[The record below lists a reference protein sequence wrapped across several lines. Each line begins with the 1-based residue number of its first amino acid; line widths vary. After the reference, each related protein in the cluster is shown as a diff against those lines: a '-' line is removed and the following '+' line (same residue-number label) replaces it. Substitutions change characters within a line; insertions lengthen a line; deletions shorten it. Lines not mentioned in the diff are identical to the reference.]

1 MNPLNTIQ
9 GTIIAGIVL
18 AIVVA
23 LVVMGVQV
31 NELSLIVW
39 IHVLAGITWI
49 GLLYYFNFA
58 QTPAFNSFEAPARN
72 EAFAKLVP
80 RAIWWFRW
88 AAAATLAFGLLLFG
102 LYSGGDS
109 APYDDMKAINVLGIL
124 AGIYFALI
132 MFGNVWLVIWPA
144 QRRAIANAQ
153 NVLGGGEADAGLP
166 PVMRRAATAS
176 RTNTFLSIPMLF
188 FMVTAAHMLNPAE
201 YDTSEGGKR
210 VLWYLIVLV
219 VGAAAEFIALKAPPP
234 GSGLTKHLDDHRNTI
249 IGGFVVLVVLYLILE
264 ALFG

>member
-1 MNPLNTIQ
+1 VEIFHEIGVETLARY
-9 GTIIAGIVL
+9 GHII
-18 AIVVA
+18 
-23 LVVMGVQV
+23 
-31 NELSLIVW
+31 S
-39 IHVLAGITWI
+39 GITWI

-88 AAAATLAFGLLLFG
+88 AAAATLAFGLLIFA
-102 LYSGGDS
+102 LYSSGDNK
-109 APYDDMKAINVLGIL
+109 PYDDMKSINVLGIL

-132 MFGNVWLVIWPA
+132 MFANVWLVIWPA

-153 NVLGGGEADAGLP
+153 NVLAGGEADAGLP
-166 PVMRRAATAS
+166 PLMRRAACAS

-188 FMVTAAHMLNPAE
+188 FMVTAAHMLNPAA

-210 VLWYLIVLV
+210 ILWYVITLA
-219 VGAAAEFIALKAPPP
+219 VGAIAEAIALKAPAP
-234 GSGLTKHLDDHRNTI
+234 GSGLTKHLDDHKNTI
-249 IGGFVVLVVLYLILE
+249 IAGFALLIVHYVILE

>member
-1 MNPLNTIQ
+1 VEIFEEVGIETLARY
-9 GTIIAGIVL
+9 GHIIAGV
-18 AIVVA
+18 
-23 LVVMGVQV
+23 
-31 NELSLIVW
+31 
-39 IHVLAGITWI
+39 TWI

-58 QTPAFNSFEAPARN
+58 QTPAFAAFEAPARN

-88 AAAATLAFGLLLFG
+88 AAAATLAFGLLIFG
-102 LYSGGDS
+102 LYSGGDN
-109 APYDDMKAINVLGIL
+109 APYDEMKNINVLGIL
-124 AGIYFALI
+124 AGMLFGLI
-132 MFGNVWLVIWPA
+132 MFFNVWLVIWPA

-188 FMVTAAHMLNPAE
+188 FMVISAHMLAPDR
-201 YDTSEGGKR
+201 YDTSEGANRGI
-210 VLWYLIVLV
+210 WYLVILV
-219 VGAAAEFIALKAPPP
+219 VAVVAEGIALKAPAP

-249 IGGFVVLVVLYLILE
+249 IGGFLLTIVLYVILE

>member
-1 MNPLNTIQ
+1 MGIFEEVGVEMLARY
-9 GTIIAGIVL
+9 GHII
-18 AIVVA
+18 
-23 LVVMGVQV
+23 
-31 NELSLIVW
+31 
-39 IHVLAGITWI
+39 AGITWI

-88 AAAATLAFGLLLFG
+88 AAAATLAFGLLIFA
-102 LYSGGDS
+102 LYSGGDNQ
-109 APYDDMKAINVLGIL
+109 PYMGSGEPYGDMQNPQVMAIL
-124 AGIYFALI
+124 AGMFFAII
-132 MFGNVWLVIWPA
+132 MFLNVWLVIWPA

-153 NVLGGGEADAGLP
+153 NVLAGGEADAGLP

-188 FMVTAAHMLNPAE
+188 FMVFAGHLAGFAE
-201 YDTSEGGKR
+201 YDSTEGGSR
-210 VLWYLIVLV
+210 VLWYLITIV
-219 VGAAAEFIALKAPPP
+219 VGLAAEAIALKAPPP
-234 GSGLTKHLDDHRNTI
+234 GSGITKHLDDHKNTI
-249 IGGFVVLVVLYLILE
+249 IGGFVLLIVHYLIFE